1 MHTAAVAA
9 GRRAGQVGEGVGM
22 TTIDELTTGVAEHLL
37 RRGFVH
43 DDPAAYRAGVR
54 DALAAIRAAARG
66 ASVDEGPAGAE
77 GRPPSVESPRVASA
91 VRDER
96 PAARAGVA

>member
-1 MHTAAVAA
+1 
-9 GRRAGQVGEGVGM
+9 M

-54 DALAAIRAAARG
+54 DAVAAIRAAASE
-66 ASVDEGPAGAE
+66 ASVDDGPAGAE
-77 GRPPSVESPRVASA
+77 GLPAFVEAPRVAT
-91 VRDER
+91 VPDER
-96 PAARAGVA
+96 VATRAGVA